1 VAAGRIGVGSAATL
15 AAGLAGAA
23 FLLGGPVDG
32 GWHVA
37 LSGTPAEALKIQDY
51 YAAGRTDVKR
61 GEYFDTREFSLLR
74 GYYPDL
80 ARLAD
85 CSVPHG
91 GTRLAH
97 LPAGGVRNYMK
108 AASLLFLSLGTLL
121 AQVPNPTQRPEN
133 RSPSAET
140 RQPTP
145 IFRVTVV
152 SRTTKA
158 INYQHRNGTT
168 KIDFRGTELMP
179 SAKGD
184 ASVDSRLGS
193 TKVSTHLD
201 HMTPASQFGS
211 EYMTYVLWAVTP
223 EGRAT
228 NLGEVVLEGDHA
240 NLLSTT
246 DLQSFGLIVT
256 AEPYFA
262 VTQPSDVVVAE
273 NFVRGDT
280 TGTIEQVDA
289 KFELLQRGQYVFNRS
304 AYQPVRIDPKGP
316 LQLSE
321 AENAV
326 EIARLAGAERYA
338 TDTFQKAKIDLD
350 NARNFLTLS
359 HDRKRSE
366 TNAREAAQ
374 MAEDA
379 RIITIRKISDE
390 QLAAE
395 RAAAAQREA
404 DAKAKAEQSAE
415 QARLDAQRR
424 SEAEAA
430 RQAAE
435 TAAKRAAEE
444 RASAE
449 AARVAALEQQ
459 KTSQAEAQRADRARL
474 DAEQARQ
481 QAEAEKTQLRERL
494 RQQLNLIL
502 ETRET
507 ARGLIV
513 NISDVLFDFDKYT
526 LKPDAREKMAK
537 VSGILLA
544 YPGLKIQL
552 EGHTDSIGTDDYNL
566 KLSDR
571 RANAVRD
578 YLTQQGVSAGS
589 VTAAGLGKADPV
601 ASNDTASGR
610 QRNRRVDMVVSGGPI
625 GIDPTEP

>member
-1 VAAGRIGVGSAATL
+1 
-15 AAGLAGAA
+15 
-23 FLLGGPVDG
+23 
-32 GWHVA
+32 
-37 LSGTPAEALKIQDY
+37 
-51 YAAGRTDVKR
+51 
-61 GEYFDTREFSLLR
+61 
-74 GYYPDL
+74 
-80 ARLAD
+80 
-85 CSVPHG
+85 
-91 GTRLAH
+91 
-97 LPAGGVRNYMK
+97 MK

-133 RSPSAET
+133 RPISTET
-140 RQPTP
+140 GQPTP

-158 INYQHRNGTT
+158 INYHHRTGTT

-179 SAKGD
+179 AAHGD

-193 TKVSTHLD
+193 TKVTTHLD
-201 HMTPASQFGS
+201 HMTPASQFGP

-228 NLGEVVLEGDHA
+228 NLGEVVLEGDHS

-289 KFELLQRGQYVFNRS
+289 KYELLQRGQYVLNRS

-316 LQLSE
+316 LQLAQ

-338 TDTFQKAKIDLD
+338 ADTFQKAKIDLD

-390 QLAAE
+390 RLAAE

-404 DAKAKAEQSAE
+404 DAKAKAEQAAE

-430 RQAAE
+430 RLAAE
-435 TAAKRAAEE
+435 DAARRAAAE

-449 AARVAALEQQ
+449 AARAAALEQQ

-474 DAEQARQ
+474 EAEQLRQ
-481 QAEAEKTQLRERL
+481 QAEAEKAQLRERL
-494 RQQLNLIL
+494 RRQLNLIL

-526 LKPDAREKMAK
+526 LKPEAREKMAK

-552 EGHTDSIGTDDYNL
+552 EGHTDSIGTDEYNL

-578 YLTQQGVSAGS
+578 YLTQQAVPAGS

-625 GIDPTEP
+625 GVEPTEP